1 MFIGS
6 TTSMAW
12 GAAFTLLLAVGCVTD
27 VRSRRI
33 PNELNALNLLGG
45 LTYGFTTGGLPGI
58 VSSLAG
64 MALGFAIWIAFY
76 ALGAMGAGDVKFF
89 AAAGA
94 WLGPA
99 ATWRAALIAA
109 LAGGL
114 LAMLFLLRE
123 RRLGSAMRGI
133 ALAASSRS
141 LAVVG
146 NADTAARQKHLP
158 YGVALAL
165 GALAMAW
172 LPSPL

>member
-1 MFIGS
+1 
-6 TTSMAW
+6 
-12 GAAFTLLLAVGCVTD
+12 
-27 VRSRRI
+27 
-33 PNELNALNLLGG
+33 
-45 LTYGFTTGGLPGI
+45 
-58 VSSLAG
+58 
-64 MALGFAIWIAFY
+64 
-76 ALGAMGAGDVKFF
+76 MGAGDVKFF

-94 WLGPA
+94 WLGPS

-109 LAGGL
+109 LVGGV
-114 LAMLFLLRE
+114 LAMFFLLRE
-123 RRLGSAMRGI
+123 RRLGSAMRGM

-146 NADTAARQKHLP
+146 TADTEPQGRKHLP